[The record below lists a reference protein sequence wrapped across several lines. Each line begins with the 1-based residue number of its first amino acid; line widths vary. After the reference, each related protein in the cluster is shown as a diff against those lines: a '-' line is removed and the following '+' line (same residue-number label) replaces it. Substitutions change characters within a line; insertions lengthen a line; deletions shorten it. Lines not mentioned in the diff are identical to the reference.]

1 MDILDKILYHVSM
14 ESRKSKKEQILDKF
28 TAYVEDNPGVSYAEA
43 SKVMQRTSKT
53 IHRWCEELGIK
64 LTTPQAVDRPTLTL
78 ESTAGEEKI
87 PDELSEVID
96 EASGNV
102 EYIQGQ
108 ILLKDSQIAELQ
120 NQIVSDKNV
129 IERQK
134 KEFDMTIL
142 EKEKEIY
149 TQIRQDYNTV
159 LQDTQKVKENK
170 AAAAEANKRVREQTL
185 SARER
190 LDWEMA
196 NMNKVAEV
204 QRNLATAESKTQSQP
219 LSSLD
224 EIGKLVT
231 ITDAL
236 EERAASRRPA
246 QTSSGGI
253 SYQASNME
261 EYEKLLDIEYKRSG
275 KQARDEMIKGV
286 ISPLKDY
293 LFQKFGFGLQSQG
306 AQRIL
311 PQQTIFQ
318 QQPMPTQP
326 QQPIQPAQE
335 SPYES
340 PKPQAPQPQQPQMV
354 YAFRSP
360 AQYDVTCPQC
370 GTPVAVALDSISVNR
385 CSGCGVLV
393 LVVED
398 IPENAEYIGQM
409 KSNQWSEELTD
420 KIKLAAQRFSEVTMS
435 GLGLDTQPLVN
446 KSKNTGDDALMGT
459 FLAIAVREGI
469 KKYLGEVSANT
480 VNSLVETNVGIET
493 IWGMIPQ
500 GFRESMATYA
510 NENPNQ
516 LRYVLNPTWVVEA
529 VREANPSLAEY
540 FTNHPSGKLWL
551 DRIISDIRAKLNV

>member
-102 EYIQGQ
+102 EYIQEQ

-275 KQARDEMIKGV
+275 KQARDEMVKGV

-293 LFQKFGFGLQSQG
+293 LFQKFGFGLPPQG
-306 AQRIL
+306 AQQIS
-311 PQQTIFQ
+311 PQQTVFQ
-318 QQPMPTQP
+318 QQPMPAQP
-326 QQPIQPAQE
+326 WQPIQPTQE
-335 SPYES
+335 FSYEP
-340 PKPQAPQPQQPQMV
+340 PKPQAPQPQMV
-354 YAFRSP
+354 YVFRSSD
-360 AQYDVTCPQC
+360 QYDVTCPVC
-370 GTPVAVALDSISVNR
+370 GTSVAVALDSISVNR
-385 CSGCGVLV
+385 CSGCNTPVLA
-393 LVVED
+393 VED
-398 IPENAEYIGQM
+398 SPENSEYIGQM
-409 KSNQWSEELTD
+409 KSNQWTEELTD
-420 KIKLAAQRFSEVTMS
+420 KIKLAAQRFNEVTMS

-446 KSKNTGDDALMGT
+446 KGKSTGDDALMGT
-459 FLAIAVREGI
+459 FLAMAVREGV

-480 VNSLVETNVGIET
+480 ANSLVEKNMDIET
-493 IWGMIPQ
+493 IWKMIPQ
-500 GFRESMATYA
+500 GFKQTMATYA

-516 LRYVLNPTWVVEA
+516 LRYVLDPPWVIDA
-529 VREANPSLAEY
+529 IRESNPSLAEY
-540 FTNHPSGKLWL
+540 FTNHSLGKAWL
-551 DRIISDIRAKLNV
+551 NKVILDVKVRLNI